1 MFTTLRIFMSKSS
14 ISNAIGYQVCKRSI
28 HRQIAFQFLVEIP
41 ELNIL
46 AAYNKY
52 YLTNIKKTIS
62 TIKNHIALD
71 QSSYSVYKKGLIV

>member
-1 MFTTLRIFMSKSS
+1 
-14 ISNAIGYQVCKRSI
+14 
-28 HRQIAFQFLVEIP
+28 VEIP